1 MAYGDVMDI
10 ILDLLNN
17 GLILLAIV
25 FLYAATNYDPKT
37 NTLRKKIVA
46 GIVIGMSSI
55 FIMMNPWMLDTGTI
69 FDTRSILF
77 GVTAYYFGG
86 IPTLIAMAFGV
97 TYRTSI
103 GGTGV
108 YVGILSMVSTATIG
122 YIWRKTEFSKKFTNR
137 YVEFYTMG
145 VILHIVTLLGF
156 LFLPNG
162 LKIATDMLIP
172 FLGLFPILVM
182 LIGVVIH
189 NQEMRIHLNQDFKT
203 QTRLLQASMDAT
215 RHMEIYA
222 LNPSY
227 EYLTFNQFHRQAMR
241 TYYGAEIDKGD
252 NFLSFIENDAMKRRL
267 QQNIQKALEGISH
280 IDSIRVEDNGEKFLE
295 EHYAPIIEKGKI
307 IGATIFSYE
316 ITDRKKY
323 ESSILYLSY
332 NDALTGLYNRRFYSE
347 RIEELKDDM
356 FNPVSVIL
364 CDINGLKIMNDAFGH
379 TAGDDLLIEVSNLL
393 KQIFSDKG
401 YVCRIGGDEFV
412 VFLPNTELHS
422 AQYYI
427 EKMKRSLEKKSLH
440 GMSISVSFGVS
451 VKKTEDDIHDILRI
465 VEEQM
470 YKNKLFEVTS
480 HRSESIKT
488 ILNTLHEKN
497 PREEKHSKRVS
508 EICIQIGRKLH
519 MKSEELQLLKAIS
532 NLHDIGKIAIDEA
545 ILNKPGKLN
554 DAEWEIIKRH
564 PEIGYRII
572 STSPEYAEIAYD
584 ILSHHEKW
592 DGTGYPRQI
601 AGENIPIR
609 ARIISI
615 ADAYDAM
622 VSERP
627 YKIPRTH
634 DEAIQEIKKHSGT
647 QFDPN
652 LVEIFCELY
661 ETKHS

>member
-1 MAYGDVMDI
+1 MAYREIMDI
-10 ILDLLNN
+10 IWDLLNN
-17 GLILLAIV
+17 GLILLAVV

-37 NTLRKKIVA
+37 NTLRKKIIA

-55 FIMMNPWMLDTGTI
+55 FIMMNPWKLESGII
-69 FDTRSILF
+69 FDTRTILF
-77 GVTAYYFGG
+77 GLTAFYFGG
-86 IPTLIAMAFGV
+86 IPTLIAMAFGIS
-97 TYRTSI
+97 YRATI
-103 GGTGV
+103 GGVGV
-108 YVGILSMVSTATIG
+108 YVGILTILSTASIG
-122 YIWRKTEFSKKFTNR
+122 YIWRKTKQSNRFTNR
-137 YVEFYTMG
+137 FIEFYTMG
-145 VILHIVTLLGF
+145 VILHIVTLLEF
-156 LFLPNG
+156 LLLPNG
-162 LKIATDMLIP
+162 LKVATDMLIP
-172 FLGLFPILVM
+172 YLGLFPVLVM
-182 LIGVVIH
+182 FVGVVIN
-189 NQEMRIHLNQDFKT
+189 NQEMRIHFNQDFKT

-222 LNPSY
+222 IDPQFQ
-227 EYLTFNQFHRQAMR
+227 YLTFNKFHVQSMKS
-241 TYYGAEIDKGD
+241 YYDADIEKGD
-252 NFLSFIENDAMKRRL
+252 NFLSFIENDAMKARL
-267 QQNIQKALEGISH
+267 KKNIQKALEGISL
-280 IDSIRVEDNGEKFLE
+280 IDTIRVEDNGEKFLE
-295 EHYAPIIEKGKI
+295 EHYAPIIEKNKI

-347 RIEELKDDM
+347 RIVELKDDM

-393 KQIFSDKG
+393 KQTFSDKG

-412 VFLPNTELHS
+412 VFLPNTQLHS

-451 VKKTEDDIHDILRI
+451 VKGDQEDIHEVLRI

-545 ILNKPGKLN
+545 IINKPGKLN

-592 DGTGYPRQI
+592 DGTGYPRAI

-627 YKIPRTH
+627 YRVPKTH
-634 DEAIQEIKKHSGT
+634 EEAIAEIKKYSGT

-652 LVEIFCELY
+652 LVEVFCEIY
-661 ETKHS
+661 EHKTT